1 MKATPQQQHDLLLLA
16 DTDEEIRLL
25 RHKRANLE
33 EQKVLEQHEETLVK
47 VVDELVE
54 ATKTQDNLTAQST
67 RHEREIETVD
77 ARRKSS
83 EANVYSGRI
92 TSEKE
97 LGALREE
104 IRSLQHRKS
113 DLEDSLLEIMEQL
126 AESSSLV
133 DELTARRGELKDQI
147 ADLENRRD
155 HAATDIDAE
164 IEKLEAR
171 RAEEA
176 SGIDDEVIAVYDGLR
191 AKRKGRVVAKLEGKT
206 CKGCYMELTAI
217 ELEDIKEAAAN
228 SLAYCQ
234 QCGSIVVVS

>member
-113 DLEDSLLEIMEQL
+113 DLEASLL
-126 AESSSLV
+126 
-133 DELTARRGELKDQI
+133 
-147 ADLENRRD
+147 
-155 HAATDIDAE
+155 
-164 IEKLEAR
+164 
-171 RAEEA
+171 
-176 SGIDDEVIAVYDGLR
+176 
-191 AKRKGRVVAKLEGKT
+191 
-206 CKGCYMELTAI
+206 
-217 ELEDIKEAAAN
+217 
-228 SLAYCQ
+228 
-234 QCGSIVVVS
+234 